1 MAIFGLITGN
11 GKKGKSRKTAKT
23 LSGSVMKAKRTMKK
37 KAKTCE
43 FC

>member
-1 MAIFGLITGN
+1 MPVFGLFSGKSKN
-11 GKKGKSRKTAKT
+11 GKKTAKKM
-23 LSGSVMKAKRTMKK
+23 SGSVMKAKKTMKK